1 MSGVGSGTRAARTVV
16 IGGSGYIAGELLRLL
31 AVHPFLR
38 DLAPI
43 SESKP
48 GTLVEEAFPHL
59 EGAYPGL
66 KFLGAD
72 ALPRLFAENETVAVF
87 SAAPHGASAALVDAL
102 LENAEHAG
110 AQVKLVDLSADFRF
124 PDAAAYEKVYG
135 HPHGAPGRLA
145 EFVSAIPEHLAEAPL
160 GRVAHPGCF
169 TTSVLL
175 ASVPL
180 LSLGLIEP
188 RFTVVAVTGS
198 TGAGRTPTATTHHPE
213 RRSNLFAYNP
223 LGHRHE
229 PEMRLHAGRAA
240 GQPVEIA
247 FVPQSGPYARGIYA
261 TIHARLARPADLEE
275 VVAGV
280 SRFYAGSPFVKVGA
294 AGAKPPRLQDVA
306 GTNRALLSF
315 ALRGEDLIAFSTI
328 DNLVK
333 GAAGGAVQWMNRLL
347 DLPEVA
353 GLAQTGL
360 GWI

>member
-1 MSGVGSGTRAARTVV
+1 MSAVIATASAARTVV

-38 DLAPI
+38 DLAVI

-48 GTLVEEAFPHL
+48 GTRVEEAFPHL
-59 EGAYPGL
+59 EGAFPGL
-66 KFLGAD
+66 TFLGVD
-72 ALPRLFAENETVAVF
+72 SLPRLFAENETVAVF
-87 SAAPHGASAALVDAL
+87 SAAPHGASAQRVDSL
-102 LENAEHAG
+102 LENADHAG
-110 AQVKLVDLSADFRF
+110 ARVRLVDLSADFRF
-124 PDAAAYEKVYG
+124 PLGAQYEQVYG
-135 HPHGAPGRLA
+135 HPHGAPGRLP
-145 EFVSAIPEHLAEAPL
+145 EFVSAVPEHLASAPL

-175 ASVPL
+175 AAVPL
-180 LSLGLIEP
+180 LRAGLIEP
-188 RFTVVAVTGS
+188 RLTVVAVTGS

-229 PEMRLHAGRAA
+229 PEMRLHAGTAA

-247 FVPQSGPYARGIYA
+247 FIPQSGPYARGIYA
-261 TIHARLARPADLEE
+261 TIHTRLARPAELSE
-275 VVAGV
+275 VVAAV
-280 SRFYAGSPFVKVGA
+280 ADFYAGSPFVKVAA
-294 AGAKPPRLQDVA
+294 AGSKPPRLQDVV
-306 GTNRALLSF
+306 GTNRAILSF
-315 ALRGEDLIAFSTI
+315 ALRGDDLVAFSTL

-353 GLAQTGL
+353 GLAQPGL